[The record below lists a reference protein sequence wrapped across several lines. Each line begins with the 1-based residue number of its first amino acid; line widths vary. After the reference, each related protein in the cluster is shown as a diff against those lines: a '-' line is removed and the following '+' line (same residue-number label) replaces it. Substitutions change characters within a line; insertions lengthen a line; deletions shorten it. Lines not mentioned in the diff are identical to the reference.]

1 MRKGI
6 YAAGNFIIDEI
17 KVIDE
22 FPREESLANILEIKT
37 NNGGA
42 PYNLLKDLSYLH
54 APFPLYAAGLVGN
67 DEKGHFIIEDLQSC
81 GVNTESMQHSSEAPT
96 SFTDVVT
103 VASTGKRTF
112 FHNRGANALFGPEHI
127 SYENQAKIFFL
138 AYLLLL
144 DRMDETDEYG
154 RSAASYV
161 FENAQNAGFITA
173 TDMVSV
179 SGDGFRKS
187 VPSALPYINYLF
199 VNEYE
204 ASQLTGIQIDNKGTI
219 DRQRAEKAVRAI
231 IDMGVQDYVILHFPQ
246 GALACDARKHITF
259 QPSLNIPSGL
269 IRGAA
274 GAGDAFAAGVLWGL
288 HENMSVSHSLQA
300 GMCAAAASL
309 FDESCSDGLKNVKDP
324 IALADEY
331 GFRS

>member
-22 FPREESLANILEIKT
+22 YPREESLANILEIKT

-42 PYNLLKDLSYLH
+42 PYNLLKDLSCLN
-54 APFPLYAAGLVGN
+54 APLPLYAAGLVGD
-67 DEKGHFIIEDLQSC
+67 DEKGQFIIEDLLTC
-81 GVNTESMQHSSEAPT
+81 GVDTGNMQQTAQAPT
-96 SFTDVVT
+96 SFTDVMT
-103 VASTGKRTF
+103 VAPTGKRTF

-127 SYENQAKIFFL
+127 SYEPEAKIFFL

-144 DRMDETDEYG
+144 DRMDEMDEHG
-154 RSAASYV
+154 RSAASYI
-161 FENAQNAGFITA
+161 FEKAQGAGYITA
-173 TDMVSV
+173 ADMVSV
-179 SGDGFRKS
+179 SGDGFKKS

-204 ASQLTGIQIDNKGTI
+204 ASQLSGIRIVCEEII
-219 DRQRAEKAVRAI
+219 DRRKAEEAARAI
-231 IDMGVQDYVILHFPQ
+231 IDMGVKDYVILHFPE
-246 GALACDARKHITF
+246 GAIACDSEQQITF
-259 QPSLNIPSGL
+259 QPSLNIPSEL

-288 HENMSVSHSLQA
+288 HENMPVSHSLKM

-309 FDESCSDGLKNVKDP
+309 FDESCSDGLKSISNFMN
-324 IALADEY
+324 LADEY
-331 GFRS
+331 GYRS